1 MARRVEEVWIELDG
15 RDKGKLFKITEM
27 PADQAEW
34 WAMRAWMA
42 LSKAGIVMPDGTDA
56 EQGMWAVAAAGIPAL
71 SRISPI
77 EAKPLLD
84 EMWQCVKFVPDPTH
98 PLVGVR
104 TPMSQDIEE
113 VATLMHLR
121 LKILTLHIGFSP
133 AGGPSNSAGT
143 MAGTSPAGPPA
154 GTSLPH

>member
-1 MARRVEEVWIELDG
+1 MARRTEDVIIDLEG
-15 RDKGKLFKITEM
+15 RDKGRMFRITEM

-42 LSKAGIVMPDGTDA
+42 LSKAGVVIPDSDA

-71 SRISPI
+71 SRLSPM

-84 EMWQCVKFVPDPTH
+84 EMWECVKFIPDPTH
-98 PLVGVR
+98 PLVGNR
-104 TPMSQDIEE
+104 TPMAQDIEE
-113 VATLMHLR
+113 IATRMLLR
-121 LKILTLHIGFSP
+121 MKVLQLHIGFSP
-133 AGGPSNSAGT
+133 TGGPSNSAGT

>member
-1 MARRVEEVWIELDG
+1 MARRSEDVIIDLEG
-15 RDKGKLFKITEM
+15 RDKGRVFRITEM

-42 LSKAGIVMPDGTDA
+42 LSKAGVVIPDSDT

-71 SRISPI
+71 SRLSPM

-84 EMWQCVKFVPDPTH
+84 EMWECVKFIPDPTH
-98 PLVGVR
+98 PLVGNR
-104 TPMSQDIEE
+104 TPMAQDIEE
-113 VATLMHLR
+113 VATRMLLR
-121 LKILTLHIGFSP
+121 MKVLQLHIGFSP
-133 AGGPSNSAGT
+133 TGGPLNSAGT